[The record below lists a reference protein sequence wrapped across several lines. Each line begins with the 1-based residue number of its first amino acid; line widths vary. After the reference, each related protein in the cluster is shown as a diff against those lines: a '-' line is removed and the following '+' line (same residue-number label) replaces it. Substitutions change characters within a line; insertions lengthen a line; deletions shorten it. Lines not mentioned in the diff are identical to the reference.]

1 MGKPL
6 PVETRRAIVRMV
18 QATDCS
24 QAEIARIF
32 KVGERSVRRY
42 LLMFRQG
49 GDVDSHA
56 KFGGH
61 MRPVLED
68 YTSEIEALISKTPD
82 TTLEDLK
89 EALSSRK
96 IDVGTTTIFRFLKR
110 LGYTNKKNGIR
121 LRAEE
126 ARRSTSKRSV
136 QKTAKRA

>member
-6 PVETRRAIVRMV
+6 PLETRRAIVRMV
-18 QATDCS
+18 QATKCS

-61 MRPVLED
+61 MRPILEKHG
-68 YTSEIEALISKTPD
+68 SEVEALIHGTPD
-82 TTLEDLK
+82 ATLK
-89 EALSSRK
+89 EIKEVLSSRK
-96 IDVGTTTIFRFLKR
+96 VAVGTTTLFRFLKR
-110 LGYTNKKNGIR
+110 LGYSNKKNGIWS
-121 LRAEE
+121 RAETE
-126 ARRSTSKRSV
+126 GCGRSPRCV
-136 QKTAKRA
+136 QKASRKS